1 VPRRFSTVLF
11 DLDGTLLHIDVEA
24 FFPDYFAR
32 LGAAVSGYMAPE
44 KFIPRLMR
52 ATETMIANR
61 DPATSNRE
69 VFLEV
74 FFANLNTPR
83 DELMSVFEAFYR
95 NEFPKLSRH
104 ARPAA
109 RAREV
114 VETVLAGGRK
124 AVIATS
130 PVFPRPAV
138 EERLRWANLDGL
150 PFALVTTYEDM
161 HFCKPHPEYY
171 AEILTRLGLLP
182 GECLMVGNDVEED
195 LPAQDVGIAA
205 YLAGPNVIHR
215 GRRPRTPDFEG
226 PLEGLLSVL
235 DDGVAS

>member
-1 VPRRFSTVLF
+1 MPRRFSTVLF

-24 FFPDYFAR
+24 FFPDYFAL

-52 ATETMIANR
+52 ATEAMIANR

-74 FFANLNTPR
+74 FFANLNT
-83 DELMSVFEAFYR
+83 
-95 NEFPKLSRH
+95 LSRH

-130 PVFPRPAV
+130 PVFPRLAV

-161 HFCKPHPEYY
+161 HFCKPP
-171 AEILTRLGLLP
+171 TW
-182 GECLMVGNDVEED
+182 
-195 LPAQDVGIAA
+195 
-205 YLAGPNVIHR
+205 LAR
-215 GRRPRTPDFEG
+215 M
-226 PLEGLLSVL
+226 
-235 DDGVAS
+235 